1 MGDRLAATLAE
12 AKLKPVPS
20 GSGNQREPDG
30 KKPSQAPAEG
40 PPAYRL
46 PRFDPAWL
54 PGPLR
59 DFSESL
65 ARNLGAPF
73 EMVALKALAV
83 PSLVAGPFVDVEA
96 RDGWE
101 EPTTLYVLTI
111 APSGAKKSPTM
122 KPFTGLLMRA
132 EKART
137 EALKLAHQSKLAELE
152 EKAAGNSDEASE
164 ASEQLKALKKAGT
177 PAPRLWA
184 TDVTDERLASLMQ
197 ENGGHAAVWSAEPK
211 LFRVAGGAYTKGGGP
226 ATDVLLQAYSGDQ
239 VRVER
244 QMAGSIRVDR
254 PRLTVALESQLKPVQ
269 DFLEKTGHD
278 ERGELARFLMVSAP
292 DLRGWRV
299 PGPAVPQSHRDAA
312 EECVQ
317 SLNRLPNG
325 GLRQVRLTTQAQK
338 RFEMWEREHEAKQR
352 PGGIWRE
359 PCGWV
364 SKMPGLVLRL
374 AGVVHMA
381 ESVSHEG
388 NIDRDLPLDALERGI
403 AITEW
408 GFVQACE
415 VYRVSQENPVARK
428 LDRLREVLSQSPG
441 ILRSELWAK
450 LKNTMGIAAT
460 RHLSDLLEELERC
473 GELVR
478 EMAPRGKK
486 GGRPGERLYL
496 TPTGSR
502 EVLSA

>member
-1 MGDRLAATLAE
+1 MGKGLSAALEA
-12 AKLKPVPS
+12 AKLKPVPTNGKA
-20 GSGNQREPDG
+20 GSPNPV
-30 KKPSQAPAEG
+30 PEG

-54 PGPLR
+54 PAPLR
-59 DFSESL
+59 DFSEAL

-111 APSGAKKSPTM
+111 APSGSKKSPTM

-137 EALKLAHQSKLAELE
+137 EAMKQAHQAKLAELE
-152 EKAAGNSDEASE
+152 ERVAGSNAEEAAEAADE
-164 ASEQLKALKKAGT
+164 LKALTKAG
-177 PAPRLWA
+177 APQSRLWS
-184 TDVTDERLASLMQ
+184 TDITDERLASVMQ
-197 ENGGHAAVWSAEPK
+197 ESGGHTAVWSAEPK

-244 QMAGSIRVDR
+244 QMAGRITVDR

-278 ERGELARFLMVSAP
+278 ERGELARFLMACAP

-317 SLNRLPNG
+317 RLNRAAHGAPRL
-325 GLRQVRLTTQAQK
+325 VRLTSQAQK
-338 RFEMWEREHEAKQR
+338 RFEMWERDHEVKQR
-352 PGGIWRE
+352 PGGLWRE

-374 AGVVHMA
+374 AGVIHMA

-388 NIDRDLPLDALERGI
+388 NIDRELPLDALERGI
-403 AITEW
+403 AIAEW

-428 LDRLREVLSQSPG
+428 LDRLREVLAQHPG

-450 LKNTMGIAAT
+450 LKNTMGIAQT
-460 RHLSDLLEELERC
+460 RHLGDLLEELERC

-478 EMAPRGKK
+478 ETTPRGPK
-486 GGRPGERLYL
+486 GGRPGERIYL
-496 TPTGSR
+496 NTGSR
-502 EVLSA
+502 EVRSA